1 MFVTKLRNSTQ
12 PYFSHQNFMML
23 FTNNLFRL
31 VGWRLVLIML
41 LWWWVIKLLWLMS
54 ILLSR
59 RLELLRHWLCW
70 RVTLLWIIRLLMLLL
85 FKPRSLLLIVRIH
98 WDILAGLIL
107 MLLHVLESVIVNL
120 NVDFP
125 IRMLLVDFFN
135 DLIAEIF
142 ISSDH
147 DKSITKSIECSSGV
161 SFDDSKRYKMI
172 YLTSLTSVYLLSAS
186 LMKGSVIERGI
197 WPIYNLL

>member
-12 PYFSHQNFMML
+12 PYFSHQDFMMF

-31 VGWRLVLIML
+31 VSWRLILIML
-41 LWWWVIKLLWLMS
+41 LWWWIVKLLWLMS

-59 RLELLRHWLCW
+59 RLELLMHWLCG
-70 RVTLLWIIRLLMLLL
+70 RVTLLWIVRLLMLLL

-98 WDILAGLIL
+98 WNILAGLIL
-107 MLLHVLESVIVNL
+107 MLLHVLESIIVNL

-147 DKSITKSIECSSGV
+147 DKSITKSVECSSGI
-161 SFDDSKRYKMI
+161 SFDDSKR
-172 YLTSLTSVYLLSAS
+172 
-186 LMKGSVIERGI
+186 
-197 WPIYNLL
+197 